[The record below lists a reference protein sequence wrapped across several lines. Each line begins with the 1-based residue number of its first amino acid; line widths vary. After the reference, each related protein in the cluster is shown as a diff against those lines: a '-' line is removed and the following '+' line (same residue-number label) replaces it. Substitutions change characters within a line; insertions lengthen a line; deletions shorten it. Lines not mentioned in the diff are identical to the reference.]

1 MHEGDI
7 SHAEVNEALKEA
19 EKTIVFGRQTRV
31 RDGLLLEDDEKLPRF
46 HIGHDQVKFF
56 YSAVRQLPEYFLD
69 ALLARNI
76 SVTLVA
82 GRGLCCFKDV
92 RNHQAIHIG
101 CTRRTIYLPEKI
113 LDVAF
118 RNGYDYWSVAQ
129 ILVRDGSQLLDFILL
144 YDLVL
149 LAKRLMLKRHVSVP
163 GYNAVRRMVRHRNK
177 HRSTYESPDRVKKKE
192 KSGIDVPIS
201 ELDEFL
207 YEYEKRLL
215 DTIRADGDGRLGIK
229 LEKSFRDSEPDAIA
243 KALYN
248 TYQEELWG
256 EAKVVQIAEEQNYPS
271 SSVLDRDIVH
281 PAAYEMAEAYGME
294 TAPQNMTEARHDY
307 RDALRFDLLPES
319 TTDTL
324 CHWSARFG
332 PQGIEGLIEE
342 FVADI
347 FVSGHYNAMLVKR
360 ARAVLGQ
367 MTSRRKNLYL
377 FIERGA
383 EFSRFKAVV
392 QLCVDVRVKRRKL
405 ELEDLDWVRVLL
417 IALVS
422 AKAQSGDM
430 RRMDVINAIEKVG
443 ELFAQVETVLAGEA
457 GRLLD
462 RHVEREEINVLLQY
476 LERGEGDWDVAA
488 EGIAGEVMGELEIA
502 VVRASLC
509 LDLLPDYQSM
519 VNALVS
525 RGPRAERIIEEF
537 LAEDAELNEEGLNP
551 LAAEQQGVIVAAQKA
566 LLAARSARGEDLSSL
581 PGQEHVNADLIALL
595 VPRVDEI
602 IAALPEKLHRCT
614 SGSLTPLRKAMKEF
628 EEIKRRYPT
637 DLEQLGPL
645 AMALV
650 RLDCAENY
658 EELLGYVRWM
668 GKYAIGQRRSEGP
681 KVWYTPGLL
690 KMIDDEGPGS
700 GPLVERAAVMVE
712 ELADEEAAKAL
723 QLIK

>member
-1 MHEGDI
+1 VHEGDI

-31 RDGLLLEDDEKLPRF
+31 RDGLLLEGEEKLPRF

-101 CTRRTIYLPEKI
+101 RTRRTIYLPEKI

-118 RNGYDYWSVAQ
+118 RNGYDYWSIAQ

-144 YDLVL
+144 YELVI

-177 HRSTYESPDRVKKKE
+177 HRSTYESPDRIKKKE
-192 KSGIDVPIS
+192 NSGIDVPIS

-215 DTIRADGDGRLGIK
+215 DTIRADGDGRLGVK
-229 LEKSFRDSEPDAIA
+229 LQQRFRDSEPDAIV

-294 TAPQNMTEARHDY
+294 TAPQNMNEACHDY

-319 TTDTL
+319 PTDAL
-324 CHWSARFG
+324 CHWAARFG

-347 FVSGHYNAMLVKR
+347 FVSGYYKALLVER

-383 EFSRFKAVV
+383 EFMRCKAVV
-392 QLCVDVRVKRRKL
+392 QLCVDVRTKRRKL
-405 ELEDLDWVRVLL
+405 ELEDLDWVRIVL
-417 IALVS
+417 IGLVS
-422 AKAQSGDM
+422 AKASAGDM
-430 RRMDVINAIEKVG
+430 RRMDVINAIETVG

-462 RHVEREEINVLLQY
+462 RHVERVEINELLEN
-476 LERGEGDWDVAA
+476 LERDESAWDVAS
-488 EGIAGEVMGELEIA
+488 EGIAGEIMGELEKA
-502 VVRASLC
+502 VVRAALC
-509 LDLLPDYQSM
+509 LDVSPEYQGM

-525 RGPRAERIIEEF
+525 RGARAERIIEEF
-537 LAEDAELNEEGLNP
+537 LVEDAELSEEGLNP

-566 LLAARSARGEDLSSL
+566 LLAARTARGEDVSSL
-581 PGQEHVNADLIALL
+581 PGQELIDADLIAVL
-595 VPRVDEI
+595 VPRVGEI
-602 IAALPEKLHRCT
+602 LEALPEKPHACT

-650 RLDCAENY
+650 RMDCAENY

-668 GKYAIGQRRSEGP
+668 GKYAIGQRRTQGSQ
-681 KVWYTPGLL
+681 VWYTPGLL
-690 KMIDDEGPGS
+690 KTIDDEGPGS
-700 GPLVERAAVMVE
+700 GPIVERAATLIE

-723 QLIK
+723 ELIK

>member
-7 SHAEVNEALKEA
+7 RHAEVNEALQEA

-31 RDGLLLEDDEKLPRF
+31 RDGLLLEDDDKLPRF

-76 SVTLVA
+76 SVTLIA

-101 CTRRTIYLPEKI
+101 RTRRTIYLPEKI

-144 YDLVL
+144 YELVL
-149 LAKRLMLKRHVSVP
+149 LARRLMLKRQVSVP
-163 GYNAVRRMVRHRNK
+163 GYNAVRRMVRRRNK
-177 HRSTYESPDRVKKKE
+177 HRSIYESPDRLKKKE
-192 KSGIDVPIS
+192 RSGIDVPIS

-215 DTIRADGDGRLGIK
+215 DTIRCDGDGRLGVK
-229 LEKSFRDSEPDAIA
+229 LDKGFRDGAPDAIA

-248 TYQEELWG
+248 TYQQELWG
-256 EAKVVQIAEEQNYPS
+256 EQKVAQIAEEQNYPS
-271 SSVLDRDIVH
+271 SSMLDRDIVH

-294 TAPQNMTEARHDY
+294 TAPQNITEARHDY
-307 RDALRFDLLPES
+307 RDALRFDAMPES
-319 TTDTL
+319 TADAL
-324 CHWSARFG
+324 CHCAVRFG
-332 PQGIEGLIEE
+332 PQGIEGLIGE
-342 FVADI
+342 FVAEI
-347 FVSGHYNAMLVKR
+347 FVSGHYSALLVER

-367 MTSRRKNLYL
+367 MTSRRKNLYV
-377 FIERGA
+377 FIERGSELA
-383 EFSRFKAVV
+383 RFKAVA
-392 QLCVDVRVKRRKL
+392 QLCIDVRLKRRKL

-417 IALVS
+417 IGLVS
-422 AKAQSGDM
+422 AKAGAGDM
-430 RRMDVINAIEKVG
+430 RRMDLINSMEKVG
-443 ELFAQVETVLAGEA
+443 ELFAQVETVLVAEA
-457 GRLLD
+457 GRLLT
-462 RHVEREEINVLLQY
+462 RHVDRAEIDTLLVH
-476 LERGEGDWDVAA
+476 LEQGAWDV
-488 EGIAGEVMGELEIA
+488 EMDGVGGEVARAMEVA

-509 LDLLPDYQSM
+509 LDLSPDYQQM
-519 VNALVS
+519 VHALVG
-525 RGPRAERIIEEF
+525 RGARAERIIEEF
-537 LAEDAELNEEGLNP
+537 LAEDAALSEDELNP
-551 LAAEQQGVIVAAQKA
+551 LAAEQQGVVVAAKKA
-566 LLAARSARGEDLSSL
+566 LLAARAARGEDVGSL
-581 PGQEHVNADLIALL
+581 PGQEHADADLISVL

-602 IAALPEKLHRCT
+602 IEALPDKPHACT

-658 EELLGYVRWM
+658 EQLLDHVRWM
-668 GKYAIGQRRSEGP
+668 GKYAIGQRETLRA

-690 KMIDDEGPGS
+690 KLIDDEGPGS
-700 GPLVERAAVMVE
+700 GAIAERAAAMVE
-712 ELADEEAAKAL
+712 ELADEEAVKAL
-723 QLIK
+723 ELIK

>member
-7 SHAEVNEALKEA
+7 SHAEVNEALREA

-31 RDGLLLEDDEKLPRF
+31 RDGLLLGDDDKLPRF

-101 CTRRTIYLPEKI
+101 RTRRTIYLPEKI

-118 RNGYDYWSVAQ
+118 RNGYDYWSIAQ
-129 ILVRDGSQLLDFILL
+129 ILVREGAQLLDFVLL
-144 YDLVL
+144 YELVL
-149 LAKRLMLKRHVSVP
+149 LARRLMLKQHVSVP
-163 GYNAVRRMVRHRNK
+163 GYNAVRRMVRRRNK
-177 HRSTYESPDRVKKKE
+177 YRSTYESPDRLKKKE
-192 KSGIDVPIS
+192 RSGIDVPIS

-215 DTIRADGDGRLGIK
+215 DTIRADGDGRLGVK
-229 LEKSFRDSEPDAIA
+229 LAGRFRDGDPDAIA

-256 EAKVVQIAEEQNYPS
+256 EQKVVQIAEEQNYPS
-271 SSVLDRDIVH
+271 SSQLDRDIVH

-294 TAPQNMTEARHDY
+294 TAPQNMAEARHDY
-307 RDALRFDLLPES
+307 RDALRFDAMPES
-319 TTDTL
+319 TTDAL
-324 CHWSARFG
+324 CHCAARFG

-342 FVADI
+342 FVAEI
-347 FVSGHYNAMLVKR
+347 FVSGHYSALLVER

-367 MTSRRKNLYL
+367 MTSRRKNLYV

-383 EFSRFKAVV
+383 ELARFRAVA
-392 QLCVDVRVKRRKL
+392 QLCIDVRLKRRKL

-417 IALVS
+417 IGLVS
-422 AKAQSGDM
+422 AKAGAGDM
-430 RRMDVINAIEKVG
+430 RRMDLINSMEKVG
-443 ELFAQVETVLAGEA
+443 ELFAQVETVLVAEA
-457 GRLLD
+457 GRLLG
-462 RHVEREEINVLLQY
+462 RHVDRAEIEALLVH
-476 LERGEGDWDVAA
+476 LEQSAWDIDSDGLV
-488 EGIAGEVMGELEIA
+488 GEVAREMEVA
-502 VVRASLC
+502 VVRAALC
-509 LDLLPDYQSM
+509 LDLSPDYQQM
-519 VNALVS
+519 VNALVA
-525 RGPRAERIIEEF
+525 RGARAERILEEF
-537 LAEDAELNEEGLNP
+537 LAEDAALSEDELNP
-551 LAAEQQGVIVAAQKA
+551 LAAEQQGVVVAVQKA
-566 LLAARSARGEDLSSL
+566 LLAARSARGEDVGSP
-581 PGQEHVNADLIALL
+581 PGQEHVDADLISAL

-602 IAALPEKLHRCT
+602 VAALPEKPHACT
-614 SGSLTPLRKAMKEF
+614 SGSLTPLRKAIKEF

-658 EELLGYVRWM
+658 EQLLDYVRWM
-668 GKYAIGQRRSEGP
+668 GKYAIGQRETLRS

-690 KMIDDEGPGS
+690 KLIDDEGPGS
-700 GPLVERAAVMVE
+700 GPIAERAAAMVA
-712 ELADEEAAKAL
+712 ELADDEAAKAL
-723 QLIK
+723 ELIK